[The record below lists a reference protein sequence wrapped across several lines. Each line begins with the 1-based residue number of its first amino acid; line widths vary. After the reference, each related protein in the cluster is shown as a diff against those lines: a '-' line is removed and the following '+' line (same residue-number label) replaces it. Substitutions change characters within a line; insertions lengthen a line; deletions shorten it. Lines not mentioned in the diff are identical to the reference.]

1 MSFLVRSVTD
11 ADYPVIVEIH
21 NNQNEPDQHT
31 TIERMQRR
39 DQYSASTAK
48 EYLRVVAQKA
58 QSVIGT
64 ASLTSHWAG
73 FYCPHRYWTVLSVA
87 EEFRNQGVDEAMID
101 FLLERVS
108 ASQPQELW
116 TCIRA
121 DFVPMASFIKSFNFS
136 EVFRSWGAH
145 LDLQRFEMSKFTPLI
160 ERLEREGIHIASYAS
175 LTDSKREEKLLTL
188 HKLIEDDVPHYE
200 PIIPKTFDD
209 IRSPHIAEESC
220 FVALDGDLIVGMAS
234 LDREDDRLLQNGLTG
249 VRREYRN
256 RGIATALKAHV
267 AHVAKQ
273 QGHLDINA
281 AGAGDNIAML
291 KVNRR
296 LGFKIEPAWITFS
309 AQL

>member
-1 MSFLVRSVTD
+1 MSFLVRPVRD

-31 TIERMQRR
+31 TAERMQRN
-39 DQYSASTAK
+39 DQYFAGSAK
-48 EYLRVVAQKA
+48 EYLRVVAQKG

-73 FYCPHRYWTVLSVA
+73 FYRPHRYWTLLSVR
-87 EEFRNQGVDEAMID
+87 EEFRNQGVHEAMIN
-101 FLLERVS
+101 FLLESVS
-108 ASQPQELW
+108 ASQPEELW
-116 TCIRA
+116 TCIRT
-121 DFVPMASFIKSFNFS
+121 DFVPIASFIKSFNFS

-145 LDLQRFEMSKFTPLI
+145 LDVQRFEISKFTPLI

-175 LTDSKREEKLLTL
+175 LSDSKREEKLFTL

-200 PIIPKTFDD
+200 PIIPKTFND
-209 IRSPHIAEESC
+209 IRSPHIPEEST

-234 LDREDDRLLQNGLTG
+234 LDTEEARLLQNGLTG

-267 AHVAKQ
+267 AHYAKQ

-296 LGFKIEPAWITFS
+296 LGFHIEPPWITFRT
-309 AQL
+309 QL